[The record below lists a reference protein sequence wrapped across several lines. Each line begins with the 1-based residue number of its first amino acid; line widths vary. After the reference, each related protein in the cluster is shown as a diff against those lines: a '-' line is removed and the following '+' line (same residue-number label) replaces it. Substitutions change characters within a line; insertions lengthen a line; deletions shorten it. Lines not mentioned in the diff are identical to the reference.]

1 MNFKELRKE
10 LPNKERSIKDLIRF
24 LNNRIGDVSNYSL
37 LLGAG
42 CSVTSDIKTGNQLVE
57 KWRKEIFSDL
67 YSDKEYS
74 KEESIELFQKDHGHW
89 YDPKNEYSSL
99 FERRYD
105 LKSQRRA
112 FVESEVANK
121 NPSIGYAYLI
131 KLVQKKFFNV
141 IFTPNFDDL
150 INESFYTFSGIRPI
164 YCAHDSAI
172 QSISTTSTRPKIIK
186 LHGDYLFD
194 DIKSTIRETESLEEN
209 IKQKFYD
216 FSKNFGLIVVG
227 YSGFDRSIMDVLF
240 HLIKREEYYKNGV
253 YWCLRKDTLIEDELR
268 KLLWKDRV
276 YYVAIDGFDELFCEL
291 NFHLNKNE
299 LPISTSIISDSNE
312 EKLKY
317 LLNNRCLEDTKS
329 DILKTELKRLRSKKD
344 QESLDEVMKY
354 IGSIDEKTDQKKN
367 KTSIGNRIFIL
378 KQYEEYSNKN
388 FDAVVEAIEKKI
400 SDEDLDDEFH
410 FRLLALLA
418 KVYDRIGK
426 NSKSKKVYLQMI
438 RIDPFYTSIYQ
449 NYLKQE
455 PNYISKL
462 KIINEAIS
470 NNRYAS
476 ELYYLKAKI
485 VYDLYEEKFE
495 ESIYNSEKFNEILK
509 EGINYDK
516 SINNPCWKL
525 YFDLNYKLGKDEP
538 KFRDNCKEIIKDYI
552 EQNPSHYEVIN
563 RNVDL
568 MIHESKKIDE
578 IEEYIKN
585 TKTKDK
591 DFDIEFALILLLAAD
606 ELKSVEKIESLIEYF
621 EKYDQD
627 ERFVRIKSRILLN
640 RFNRVDEAI
649 ELLESIIEP
658 ENLETTT
665 LLIDFYL
672 YKTDIAKAKDL
683 VKEKNVQNERTL
695 RRIYEFDSDWH
706 SALNCI
712 NKTISNKGSYQST
725 VIPKSHI
732 LLNMNEFED
741 VKELLRPFLDDV
753 NWDDDIMV
761 LNYEIACYESNGK
774 YNKERVDKFTKKTK
788 DKVTE
793 AAYLLLSKKKG
804 AAISKLKE
812 AIKNNYDRYY
822 YIRECYVF
830 NKYLEADEIS
840 GLI

>member
-1 MNFKELRKE
+1 M
-10 LPNKERSIKDLIRF
+10 
-24 LNNRIGDVSNYSL
+24 
-37 LLGAG
+37 GAG

-67 YSDKEYS
+67 YSDREYS
-74 KEESIELFQKDHGHW
+74 KEESIELLQKEHGQW

-131 KLVQKKFFNV
+131 KLVQKNFFNV

-150 INESFYTFSGIRPI
+150 LNESFYTFSGIRPI

-216 FSKNFGLIVVG
+216 FSKNSGLIVVG
-227 YSGFDRSIMDVLF
+227 YSGYDRSIMDVLF

-253 YWCLRKDTLIEDELR
+253 YWCIRKGTVIEDELR

-276 YYVAIDGFDELFCEL
+276 YYVEIDGFDELFCEL

-312 EKLKY
+312 EKLNY
-317 LLNNRCLEDTKS
+317 LLNNGCLEDTKS
-329 DILKTELKRLRSKKD
+329 DILKIELKRLRLKKD
-344 QESLDEVMKY
+344 QESLNEVMKY
-354 IGSIDEKTDQKKN
+354 IGSIDEKNDKKKN
-367 KTSIGNRIFIL
+367 KTSIGDRIFLL

-400 SDEDLDDEFH
+400 NIENLDDEFL

-418 KVYDRIGK
+418 KGYDRIGE
-426 NSKSKKVYLQMI
+426 NPKSKKVYRRMLG
-438 RIDPFYTSIYQ
+438 IDPFSIRTYH

-462 KIINEAIS
+462 KIIDEAIA
-470 NNRYAS
+470 NNRFAS

-495 ESIYNSEKFNEILK
+495 PLIYDCQKFNEILK
-509 EGINYDK
+509 EGIRYDK

-525 YFDLNYKLGKDEP
+525 YFDLNYSLGKDES
-538 KFRDNCKEIIKDYI
+538 KFRDNCKEIIKNYI
-552 EQNPSHYEVIN
+552 EQNPSHYEVIS

-568 MIHESKKIDE
+568 MIHESKEIDE
-578 IEEYIKN
+578 IEDYIN
-585 TKTKDK
+585 NEKTKDT
-591 DFDIEFALILLLAAD
+591 DFDIEFAIILLLATD
-606 ELKSVEKIESLIEYF
+606 ELKSLEKIESLLKRF
-621 EKYDQD
+621 KKHDQD
-627 ERFVRIKSRILLN
+627 ERFVRIKSRILVD
-640 RFNRVDEAI
+640 RFNRLDEAI
-649 ELLESIIEP
+649 ELLESIVEP
-658 ENLETTT
+658 ENLETIT
-665 LLIDFYL
+665 LLIDYYL
-672 YKTDIAKAKDL
+672 YKKEIAKAKDL
-683 VKEKNVQNERTL
+683 FKEKNVQDERTL
-695 RRIYEFDSDWH
+695 KKIYECDNDWH
-706 SALNCI
+706 SALNSI
-712 NKTISNKGSYQST
+712 NKLISNKGSYQST

-732 LLNMNEFED
+732 LLNLNEFED
-741 VKELLRPFLDDV
+741 AKDLLRPFLDNV

-761 LNYEIACYESNGK
+761 LNYEIACYESSGK
-774 YNKERVDKFTKKTK
+774 YNKERVDKFIKKTNNK
-788 DKVTE
+788 TTE
-793 AAYLLLSKKKG
+793 AAYLLLSKKKE

-812 AIKNNYDRYY
+812 TIKDDYSRYY
-822 YIRECYVF
+822 YIQDCYVF
-830 NKYLEADEIS
+830 NKYLEPDEIS